1 MMGRDWPLRQEIA
14 IRAAILL
21 LVTASVAMAQTDPVL
36 RQRPATAQQA
46 HARADAVNYE
56 KGFSTLPDEASGEYE
71 LDGNGSVVQI
81 TIDQGLLSGYVTKMD
96 KETAL
101 TLFFAHT
108 SIQGS
113 RVAFTT
119 KTVHGVSYSFTGSV
133 VRGDKASASDEGF
146 YRLAGQW
153 TVYRD
158 GGHETEWVSLKST
171 PREPLGTNH

>member
-1 MMGRDWPLRQEIA
+1 MR
-14 IRAAILL
+14 LL
-21 LVTASVAMAQTDPVL
+21 AVVLLGAGAVATAQTGPVL
-36 RQRPATAQQA
+36 RPRPAPTQQQLT
-46 HARADAVNYE
+46 DTVDYE

-81 TIDQGLLSGYVTKMD
+81 TIDQDRLTGYVSKID
-96 KETAL
+96 KGTAL

-113 RVAFTT
+113 RVSFTT

-133 VRGDKASASDEGF
+133 VRREKASPSEEGF
-146 YRLAGQW
+146 FRLAGQW

-158 GGHETEWVSLKST
+158 NGHETEWVSLKST
-171 PREPLGTNH
+171 PREPAGVTQ

>member
-1 MMGRDWPLRQEIA
+1 MRRGTA
-14 IRAAILL
+14 IRATILL
-21 LVTASVAMAQTDPVL
+21 LLTAPAAMAQTDPVL
-36 RQRPATAQQA
+36 RHRPATAQQEPA
-46 HARADAVNYE
+46 QTDAIDYE

-81 TIDQGLLSGYVTKMD
+81 TIDQGRLSGYVTKMD

-101 TLFFAHT
+101 TLFFVRT

-113 RVAFTT
+113 GVSFTT

-133 VRGDKASASDEGF
+133 IRGDKASASDEGF

-153 TVYRD
+153 TAYHD

-171 PREPLGTNH
+171 PREPLGANR